1 MKFNFE
7 KTSNV
12 TAELTVTIEK
22 GDYEER
28 VNKELKKIRRQAQ
41 MPGFRAG
48 QVPMSIIVKRFADS
62 VKQEEVQKVLGEELY
77 KYIDNE
83 KIDVL
88 GHPMSSEK
96 QADIDLAADDLT
108 FVFDLALAPQFD
120 AKVSAQDTL
129 PYYTI
134 EVTDEMV
141 DNDVK
146 NFASRAGHHET
157 VDTYA
162 DGDMVKGHLAELD
175 DEGNIKEGGLQ
186 KEDALILPGYM
197 KNEDQ
202 RRKFEGLQNNTVIT
216 INPYEAYEGSAVE
229 IATLLGIEKDAAA
242 EVRSNF
248 SYQVSEI
255 SRFVPAAI
263 DQQLFD
269 SILGEGAVSSEEEF
283 RAAIREQDVKAFA
296 EHSQAR
302 FIVDLRDYLMK
313 RVGDLEWPDAL
324 LKRVMRANNPKLDDA
339 AIEKDYAA
347 SIEALKWHLIMSQ
360 LAEQTGVKITEDD
373 IIEEARRRTRMQ
385 FAQYGMPNA
394 PEDLVER
401 YANEMLKQKGQR
413 EGIEQYAEERKLADA
428 LQTVATLDRK
438 TVSLADFNKLY
449 EN

>member
-1 MKFNFE
+1 
-7 KTSNV
+7 
-12 TAELTVTIEK
+12 
-22 GDYEER
+22 
-28 VNKELKKIRRQAQ
+28 
-41 MPGFRAG
+41 
-48 QVPMSIIVKRFADS
+48 
-62 VKQEEVQKVLGEELY
+62 
-77 KYIDNE
+77 
-83 KIDVL
+83 
-88 GHPMSSEK
+88 
-96 QADIDLAADDLT
+96 
-108 FVFDLALAPQFD
+108 
-120 AKVSAQDTL
+120 
-129 PYYTI
+129 
-134 EVTDEMV
+134 
-141 DNDVK
+141 
-146 NFASRAGHHET
+146 
-157 VDTYA
+157 
-162 DGDMVKGHLAELD
+162 
-175 DEGNIKEGGLQ
+175 
-186 KEDALILPGYM
+186 
-197 KNEDQ
+197 
-202 RRKFEGLQNNTVIT
+202 
-216 INPYEAYEGSAVE
+216 
-229 IATLLGIEKDAAA
+229 
-242 EVRSNF
+242 
-248 SYQVSEI
+248 VSEI